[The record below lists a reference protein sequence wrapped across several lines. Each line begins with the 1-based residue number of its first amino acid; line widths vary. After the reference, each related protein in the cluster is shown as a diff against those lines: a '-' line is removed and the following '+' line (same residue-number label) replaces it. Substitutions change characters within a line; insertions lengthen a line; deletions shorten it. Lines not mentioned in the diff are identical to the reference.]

1 MPNKHTFTLS
11 KHASE
16 RLLERKGIRV
26 PAGSVIASE
35 ALNWMYGEIY
45 KYGNT
50 FFVVKNNVVLTA
62 Y

>member
-1 MPNKHTFTLS
+1 MISQRFTLS

-16 RLLERKGIRV
+16 RLYERKSIRV

-35 ALNWMYGEIY
+35 ALDWLYGEVY
-45 KYGNT
+45 RYNGV
-50 FFVVKNNVVLTA
+50 FFIIKNNVVLTA

>member
-1 MPNKHTFTLS
+1 MKHTFTLS

-16 RLLERKGIRV
+16 RLFERKGIRV
-26 PAGSVIASE
+26 PSGSVIASE
-35 ALNWMYGEIY
+35 SLDWLYGEIY
-45 KYGNT
+45 RYGST